1 MNWKST
7 VALLILAGAAG
18 AWFFKGDAWLPRLGI
33 EPARPDRASPAARAL
48 DALSPDDITAVRV
61 AFASGDPLEVR
72 RADPRAPWTMPGNWP
87 PRVPEVEEL
96 VRTLGTLRARF
107 HPEPL
112 GENTDLKPYG
122 LAPDQKPVA
131 ATIEFQ
137 KPGAA
142 GKGSLTLLFG
152 EPPAAAGETVFTR
165 SGYVRVATSD
175 EQGKE
180 HQEVVKLGPDVLPVV
195 RRSADAYRR
204 RQLFPNTERVKLV
217 ASTPPANPLA
227 PTSPDAP
234 NTVTLPGEVTE
245 SVTVSQTVPGVLGFD
260 LAALGTFTL
269 ARSGALPEPGV
280 TVKGGEA
287 ALRPDRLADVWHLV
301 SPAEDNV
308 EPERLGAVLS
318 AVADLW
324 VEEFVHPAPDEA
336 KLGFGTSA
344 RSVTVKPRGGE
355 PVTVRFGAVAKT
367 VERDETVTVPGNP
380 PGAPPRQVTQK
391 VKTEHRY
398 ARIDGNPQVF
408 IVAADKLGD
417 VFASPESMADPR
429 VARFDSAEVQ
439 RLVVTRPGQ
448 PPLTLTRKKA
458 DPKATKP
465 EDRSDRW
472 LIAAQPNDLP
482 ADSTAVSELIEQLS
496 RLRADDP
503 DRRTHPTAPPESRY
517 TVTVTA
523 REQRAEGEPDAP
535 ERRYELRFGAPDAK
549 RLLPVS
555 LAGRPAVTQVDN
567 MIGPDDPSSWI
578 GALLFPET
586 VAGLLERPTVAF
598 RDRKLFDTTG
608 ASLLAVAVTNG
619 FTLKRDAV
627 GWKLVAP
634 VPAEADATRAAQL
647 AESLTALRATEYLAE
662 TPTADQLAAFG
673 LAKPSRTIA
682 LNFDNARNYTL
693 EVGGPRP
700 GKAEVFARLDGGAVF
715 GLPAAATEPIAT
727 GAIGLLPLKV
737 WSAPPDRIASVQITR
752 HGEAAASSFTLT
764 RSGPGW
770 ELTGPFTAPV
780 PHAAAEPLVA
790 SLGTLSAERYQ
801 SLGATNPAEFGFDKP
816 LLSMK
821 VSYTEMKPGAPEAVP
836 VTHAVQ
842 IGGTTPD
849 GAGRYARLD
858 VPNAPVFVVPAGFVA
873 AAQTSPLELPDKTLL
888 ALDPGR
894 LASVR
899 VAAGKP
905 EEAFALVK
913 DAAGKWAAEGATFG
927 IDPARI
933 AELSAAAARPRV
945 ARLAAY
951 GDAIKWPDFGLDK
964 PDSRVTVT
972 TAGEKPETHTIALG
986 NPDPSGARFARI
998 DDAPAVAVV
1007 PAAVAETLT
1016 RKRFDY
1022 ADRTLLT
1029 FDPATLVALTRTRDK
1044 EELELVPSA
1053 AAGWDVVKPARQK
1066 ADAPFVDELADAL
1079 GRLRADRVAAFGK
1092 KGEVFKQFGLEPAA
1106 AVVTLT
1112 VGDKA
1117 ERKVLRIGNPVDA
1130 AKPDGER
1137 YAAVESPAPEA
1148 IVGVLPAA
1156 LTNKLLAPPLAFR
1169 DRTLANFVDADRV
1182 VLERGDRKVTFA
1194 KAGAG
1199 WKVVEPVA
1207 ADAEAAALADLVTD
1221 LGGLRADAWVG
1232 DRAKDLKPFG
1242 LDKPEARWTLSF
1254 GDKPVLALQVG
1265 RPQADGRV
1273 PVAVDGKDVIGV
1285 VAPAMGSRLLAE
1297 YRQRRVWAV
1306 DAAQAER
1313 VEIAHGES
1321 RFAFEK
1327 AGPLWS
1333 DAAKPGEA
1341 IDGRVVNELVGT
1353 LGALRAERF
1362 AADKDADPKLYGLE
1376 KPEVAVTVVLR
1387 AGARATLEIGGAV
1400 GGTDGKQR
1408 YARVADKGRTEVFVL
1423 SAVDTAR
1430 LTRDRA
1436 AYTMK
1441 K

>member
-18 AWFFKGDAWLPRLGI
+18 AWFFKGDAWLPRLGT
-33 EPARPDRASPAARAL
+33 ESARPGRASPAARAL
-48 DALSPDDITAVRV
+48 DALAPDDITSVRV

-72 RADPRAPWTMPGNWP
+72 RAGARAAWTMPGNWP

-112 GENTDLKPYG
+112 GENPDLKPYG

-131 ATIEFQ
+131 VTVEFQ

-142 GKGSLTLLFG
+142 GTGTLNLVFG
-152 EPPAAAGETVFTR
+152 EPPATAGETAFTR
-165 SGYVRVATSD
+165 PGYLRVATTD
-175 EQGKE
+175 ENGKE
-180 HQEVVKLGPDVLPVV
+180 HLEVVKLGPDVVPVV

-204 RQLFPNTERVKLV
+204 RQLFPSTERVKLV
-217 ASTPPANPLA
+217 TSTPPANPLA
-227 PTSPDAP
+227 PPSADAP
-234 NTVTLPGEVTE
+234 ITVTLPGEATE
-245 SVTVSQTVPGVLGFD
+245 SVTVTQTVPGVLGFD
-260 LAALGTFTL
+260 FSALGTFTL

-280 TVKGGEA
+280 SVKGGEA
-287 ALRPDRLADVWHLV
+287 ALRPDRLADVWRLV
-301 SPAEDNV
+301 SPAADNV
-308 EPERLGAVLS
+308 EPERLRAVLA

-336 KLGFGTSA
+336 KLGFGTA
-344 RSVTVKPRGGE
+344 PRSVTVKPRGGE

-367 VERDETVTVPGNP
+367 VERDETVTVPGGP

-398 ARIDGNPQVF
+398 ARVDGNPQVF
-408 IVAADKLGD
+408 TVAADKLGD
-417 VFASPESMADPR
+417 VFAAPAGMADPR

-439 RLVVTRPGQ
+439 RVVVTRPGQ

-458 DPKATKP
+458 DPKAARP
-465 EDRSDRW
+465 EDRSDHW
-472 LIAAQPNDLP
+472 LIAARPNDLP
-482 ADSTAVSELIEQLS
+482 ADSTAVNELIEQLS
-496 RLRADDP
+496 RLRADGP
-503 DRRTHPTAPPESRY
+503 DRRTHGAVPEGRY
-517 TVTVTA
+517 AATVTA
-523 REQRAEGEPDAP
+523 REARADGEPDAP
-535 ERRYELRFGAPDAK
+535 ERQYELRFGAPDAR

-555 LAGRPAVTQVDN
+555 LAGRPAVTLIDN
-567 MIGPDDPSSWI
+567 KLGPDDPSSWI

-619 FTLKRDAV
+619 FTLKRDAL

-634 VPAEADATRAAQL
+634 VASEADPGKAVQL
-647 AESLTALRATEYLAE
+647 AQTLTELRATEYLAE
-662 TPTADQLAAFG
+662 SPTAEQLAAFG
-673 LAKPSRTIA
+673 LATPTHTIA
-682 LNFDNARNYTL
+682 LSFDTARSYTL

-700 GKAEVFARLDGGAVF
+700 GKPEVFARLDGGAVF
-715 GLPAAATEPIAT
+715 GLPAAATGPIAT

-737 WSAPPDRIASVQITR
+737 WAAGPDQIASVQITR
-752 HGEAAASSFTLT
+752 QGDSAANSFTLT
-764 RSGPGW
+764 RTGAEW
-770 ELTGPFTAPV
+770 KLTGPFTAPV
-780 PHAAAEPLVA
+780 PQEAAQQLVA
-790 SLGTLSAERYQ
+790 TLGTLTAERYQ
-801 SLGATNPAEFGFDKP
+801 SLAATNPAEFGFDKP
-816 LLSMK
+816 LVSVK
-821 VSYTEMKPGAPEAVP
+821 VSYTEKKAGAAEEVP
-836 VTHAVQ
+836 VTHTVQ
-842 IGGTTPD
+842 VGGTTPD

-858 VPNAPVFVVPAGFVA
+858 GPNAPVFVVPAGFVA
-873 AAQTSPLELPDKTLL
+873 AAQTPPLELPNKLLL

-894 LASVR
+894 IASVR

-905 EEAFALVK
+905 EEAVTLTR

-927 IDPARI
+927 IDPGRL
-933 AELSAAAARPRV
+933 AELTGAAARPRV
-945 ARLAAY
+945 TRLAAY
-951 GDAIKWPDFGLDK
+951 GDAIKWAEFGLET
-964 PDSRVTVT
+964 PDTRVTVT

-998 DDAPAVAVV
+998 DDTPAVAVV

-1022 ADRTLLT
+1022 ADRTLLK
-1029 FDPATLVALTRTRDK
+1029 FDPTTLVAVTRTRDK
-1044 EELELVPSA
+1044 EELELAPSA
-1053 AAGWDVVKPARQK
+1053 AAGWDVVKPAKQK
-1066 ADAPFVDELADAL
+1066 ADAPFVDELAEAL
-1079 GRLRADRVAAFGK
+1079 GRLRAERVAAFGK
-1092 KGEVFKQFGLEPAA
+1092 KDEVFKQFGLEPAA
-1106 AVVTLT
+1106 AVLALT

-1117 ERKVLRIGNPVDA
+1117 EQKVLRIGNPVDA
-1130 AKPDGER
+1130 SKPDGER

-1148 IVGVLPAA
+1148 LVGVLPAA
-1156 LTNKLLAPPLAFR
+1156 LANKLLAPARAFR

-1194 KAGAG
+1194 KTGAV

-1221 LGGLRADAWVG
+1221 LGGLRAEAWVG
-1232 DRAKDLKPFG
+1232 DRAKDVKQFG
-1242 LDKPEARWTLSF
+1242 LDKPEASWTVSF
-1254 GDKPVLALQVG
+1254 GDRPVLALQVG
-1265 RPQADGRV
+1265 KPQADGRV
-1273 PVAVDGKDVIGV
+1273 PVAVEGKDLIGV
-1285 VAPAMGSRLLAE
+1285 VSPAMGARLLAE

-1313 VEIAHGES
+1313 VEVALGDS

-1333 DAAKPGEA
+1333 DPAKPGEA
-1341 IDGRVVNELVGT
+1341 IDFRVVNELVGT
-1353 LGALRAERF
+1353 LGALRAERY
-1362 AADKDADPKLYGLE
+1362 AADKDADPTLYGLE
-1376 KPEVAVTVVLR
+1376 KPEVTVTVVPR
-1387 AGARATLEIGGAV
+1387 GAARATLEIGGAV

-1408 YARVADKGRTEVFVL
+1408 YARVAGPGRTVVFVL
-1423 SAVDTAR
+1423 SAADTAR
-1430 LTRDRA
+1430 LTRDRG